1 MLLNIVKQIAAK
13 EAAMKKIYCEI
24 CGKCPDHDFS
34 PEQLLLT
41 SDEKTVCQECANNLS
56 LEIVD

>member
-13 EAAMKKIYCEI
+13 EPAMKKSHCEI
-24 CGKCPDHDFS
+24 CGKCPDSEFLA
-34 PEQLLLT
+34 EQLLLT
-41 SDEKTVCQECANNLS
+41 SDEKTVCQECATNLS